1 MAKPPDVTVTR
12 IGNQVFE
19 QPDERDELSE
29 LDALSRPADDSQG
42 PSVTYITPE
51 EELALGEVSGAP
63 PKTLSPEEAGSYYT
77 QGAAKEASTLGAAGL
92 GFMGGFR
99 LGAPA
104 VVPATP
110 FLGPAASAIPFVT
123 GAIGAVAGYQGA
135 KSLADSIVEDPN
147 PEDLGYP
154 SFEAGRTVGGSIAL
168 APLAFFIPPSVAAR
182 FGRIG
187 PFISRIGESAR
198 KYPKSF
204 LLGETTAGLSS
215 SVGTYIAETEFPGE
229 MGKRFGLEVAFG
241 VADPARIVPLVT
253 SKGMDI
259 LKTGWSLRNQ
269 AGREAFAASQSQ
281 ATMDRATKRLVDI
294 FEQYGEDIPELI
306 KRLEAPLV
314 GEPTVAYP
322 PVGALAG
329 RTGPTAAQKTG
340 SDVVT
345 QLEAALSALDPKFAA
360 DVTEQGRQSLL
371 AYSLVL
377 DRLKEIGSPDALK
390 AAAEMRRDFFDNALE
405 ARLNRAT
412 TRASE
417 KFSRITSDSP
427 QARIEIG
434 RTIYDEVELALKN
447 AREAERIF
455 WLNAQRQ
462 ALAPRGR
469 QRITEVVPTAR
480 ETTQAYEEAAARTL
494 ADLRSAQ
501 RRVGSVDFNNS
512 RQVSRLTGQK
522 AKSFTQYL
530 KENLGGITIDSEWLA
545 RDLNGRT
552 RPGLFLANTPAN
564 RSRAGMDAIREA
576 AFDGGYFSGKTDY
589 RQITDDEIFDAVAN
603 DTPQSRFWQAS
614 VREKLADAQAEQE
627 FLIRQEAEYGIRAD
641 MTQQEIAN
649 RLRAVD
655 DARRAE
661 GRDDLAVML
670 DKQRK
675 VTRSVDIPNT
685 LAPDT
690 FVNAYLERVSQIDPA
705 FVNDLVPSNV
715 QALMKRLGVTQQ
727 VIDRYRAGRRTR
739 QFAETGVMDPR
750 FRPRPGAIKNIP
762 VEELINARSNLLA
775 LGTQASSRG
784 DAAHSNFYSIMQTA
798 LLDDLSTLPGDA
810 YDTARN
816 FSRSLNDTFTR
827 TFANNLLAVSGTG
840 AQRIPVETLVSNAFG
855 AGVDRTAL
863 RMGQIENAVGF
874 LKQKLD
880 DAAIDGVSTPEEAAR
895 LKELQSISSAGIVS
909 IRDAQSRVLRLAAAK
924 ALRTDPQTG
933 AVRLNPVQLNKF
945 VNENKALLDEMG
957 ITGDLQDAQ
966 QAENLLAAVV
976 KQNSALNTTVRDQMA
991 FSKVL
996 GVESPKTA
1004 IANALSPNN
1013 KHPIRSM
1020 RQLADLARKG
1030 GPEAVEGL
1038 KASLYD
1044 YIFTKSSGGTTK
1056 IDPQLYYDTF
1066 FKKYAVDQPNLA
1078 EVLRV
1083 TGIMSP
1089 DEIKNVRAIADQ
1101 MRMVEDAME
1110 NRRMLENV
1118 LQGADVVG
1126 ELAMRV
1132 VGSKIG
1138 TSASGGGP
1146 GALIAASAGSKAIR
1160 QIFDQMPMLAVRQLI
1175 QDAARNPQLMAQ
1187 LLRRNLSEREK
1198 LLFARRLHA
1207 YTLAA
1212 GLNYITYTP
1221 PPEEKELMAPG
1232 AGTAIKD
1239 FQALPYY
1246 NPSGDRLQRFRPPAP
1261 TTRGVPGM
1269 TPPAGGAPPAGGGGG
1284 APPTSQSRMMLQ
1296 QLFPNDA
1303 IMGAAAV
1310 QAGTPPTPG

>member
-12 IGNQVFE
+12 IGDQVFE
-19 QPDERDELSE
+19 QPDEQDELAE
-29 LDALSRPADDSQG
+29 LDALSRPADDAQA
-42 PSVTYITPE
+42 PSVTYLSPE
-51 EELALGEVSGAP
+51 EELALGEVSAAA
-63 PKTLSPEEAGSYYT
+63 PKTLSPEEAGSFYT
-77 QGAAKEASTLGAAGL
+77 QGATKEAATLGAAGL
-92 GFMGGFR
+92 GFLGGFR

-110 FLGPAASAIPFVT
+110 FMGPAASAIPFVT
-123 GAIGAVAGYQGA
+123 GAIGAVAGYQGT
-135 KSLADSIVEDPN
+135 KSLADSLVEDPN

-154 SFEAGRTVGGSIAL
+154 SFEAGRTLGGSIAL
-168 APLAFFIPPSVAAR
+168 APLAFFIPASVAMR
-182 FGRIG
+182 FGKIG
-187 PFISRIGESAR
+187 PFLSRIGEGAR

-204 LLGETTAGLSS
+204 LLGETTGGLSS

-253 SKGMDI
+253 SKGLDV
-259 LKTGWSLRNQ
+259 LKAGWALRNQ

-281 ATMDRATKRLVDI
+281 VTMDRATKRLVDI

-306 KRLEAPLV
+306 RRLEEPLV
-314 GEPTVAYP
+314 GEPAVSYP
-322 PVGALAG
+322 PAGGLAAK
-329 RTGPTAAQKTG
+329 TGPTAAQKTG
-340 SDVVT
+340 SIVVA

-360 DVTEQGRQSLL
+360 EVTEQGRQSLL
-371 AYSLVL
+371 AYSMVL
-377 DRLKEIGSPDALK
+377 NRLQEIGSPDALK
-390 AAAEMRRDFFDNALE
+390 AAAAMRRDFFDNALE
-405 ARLNRAT
+405 ARLNRAV

-417 KFSRITSDSP
+417 KFGRITSDTP
-427 QARIEIG
+427 EARVQIG
-434 RTIYDEVELALKN
+434 RTIYGEVELALQN

-455 WLNAQRQ
+455 WLNAQRE
-462 ALAPRGR
+462 ALTPRGR

-480 ETTQAYEEAAARTL
+480 ETAQAYEDMAARTL

-512 RQVSRLTGQK
+512 RQVSRLTGQR

-641 MTQQEIAN
+641 MTEKDIAD

-661 GRDDLAVML
+661 GRTDFVVPL
-670 DKQRK
+670 DKQRR

-685 LAPDT
+685 LSPDKLA
-690 FVNAYLERVSQIDPA
+690 NAYLERVSQINPA
-705 FVNDLVPSNV
+705 FINDLVPPNV
-715 QALMKRLGVTQQ
+715 RALMEKLGVTPQ
-727 VIDRYRAGRRTR
+727 VIERYRAGRRTR

-750 FRPRPGAIKNIP
+750 FTPRPGTIKSVP
-762 VEELINARSNLLA
+762 VEELINARSNLLS
-775 LGTQASSRG
+775 LGTQASARG

-816 FSRSLNDTFTR
+816 YSRALNDTFTR
-827 TFANNLLAVSGTG
+827 TFANDLLSVSGTG
-840 AQRIPVETLVSNAFG
+840 AQRIPVETLVTNAFG
-855 AGVDRTAL
+855 AGTDRVAL

-874 LKQKLD
+874 LKRQLD
-880 DAAIDGVSTPEEAAR
+880 DAAIDGVSSPEEAAR

-909 IRDAQSRVLRLAAAK
+909 IQDAQSRVLRLAAAK
-924 ALRTDPQTG
+924 ALRTDPATG
-933 AVRLNPVQLNKF
+933 VVRLNTVQLNKF
-945 VNENKALLDEMG
+945 INENKALLDQMG
-957 ITGDLQDAQ
+957 ITGDLLDAQ

-976 KQNSALNTTVRDQMA
+976 KQNSALNTTIRNQMA
-991 FSKVL
+991 FARVL
-996 GVESPKTA
+996 GVESPTTA

-1020 RQLADLARKG
+1020 RQLADLARKS

-1038 KASLYD
+1038 KAALYD
-1044 YIFTKSSGGTTK
+1044 YVFTKASGGTTK
-1056 IDPQLYYDTF
+1056 VDPQLYYDAF
-1066 FKKYAVDQPNLA
+1066 FKKYAVDQPQLA

-1089 DEIKNVRAIADQ
+1089 EEIKNVRTMADQ
-1101 MRMVEDAME
+1101 MRKIEDALE
-1110 NRRMLENV
+1110 NRRMIETV
-1118 LQGADVVG
+1118 VSGADAIG

-1132 VGSKIG
+1132 IGSRIG

-1160 QIFDQMPMLAVRQLI
+1160 QIFDQMPMLAVRKLI
-1175 QDAARNPQLMAQ
+1175 QEAARDPQLMAQ
-1187 LLRRNLSEREK
+1187 LLRRNMSEREK

-1212 GLNYITYTP
+1212 GLNYVTYDEP
-1221 PPEEKELMAPG
+1221 VEAKIE
-1232 AGTAIKD
+1232 IKGP
-1239 FQALPYY
+1239 QTRGR
-1246 NPSGDRLQRFRPPAP
+1246 PSNAADQLQRLQQGRPQPPAP
-1261 TTRGVPGM
+1261 TTRGVPGL

-1303 IMGAAAV
+1303 ITGAAAM
-1310 QAGTPPTPG
+1310 QAGMPPMPG